1 MRTAWFTGQ
10 WVAGSGLGGILLL
23 TDNSFTFA
31 GEQLIETESI
41 PEQQTASLIALNQ
54 FVELVTHHDLNKM
67 LSQALSLLVHSF
79 EARAGS
85 LLYVGQTTARVCQ
98 GELAGPI
105 AGQIRLW
112 EESVTRQLGH
122 STGRISASRLI
133 PFTLHPMSVPGGKV
147 TLLNAPLMTKSR
159 VAGCINLVCS
169 PTCNELDQFQHQLL
183 SRLLRGIGNLAELV
197 ENLSLTQQRLSQ
209 LGLFYQVGQALVS
222 TFDLPQLLQDT
233 MQLAASVINA
243 AASSLMLVD
252 EKRQELIFAAA
263 YGAKGP
269 LLRSQRI
276 AIDEGIAGWVARRGE
291 PIIAND
297 VSQDPR
303 FSRRVDVRTG
313 FLTHSILAVPMQL
326 RGKTIGVLEV
336 LNKLDEESF
345 DEEDMRLI
353 LTLAAQA
360 AIAIENARL
369 YQSLREERDR
379 ILSAQEDVRHE
390 LNRKL
395 HDGTVQLLAAIAMG
409 IDHVERLLQLR
420 PDAVYAELEALR
432 KLTRQA
438 MRDARMILFEL
449 RPVILESQGLVPALQ
464 RYVEQLQQSEPFRVH
479 FDAGGFEKQ
488 VGRQVAG
495 AIFAIV
501 QEAVNNVK
509 KHAKSNN
516 LWIQI
521 AESGDHLVVNI
532 EDDGLG
538 FDLATVEREYEKQ
551 DSFGLLNMRERAA
564 LIEGE
569 LSIESSEVI
578 PEQGTIVTLR
588 VPLSRALVNDS
599 SPNLGSFGQ

>member
-1 MRTAWFTGQ
+1 MAQQQATG
-10 WVAGSGLGGILLL
+10 LL
-23 TDNSFTFA
+23 
-31 GEQLIETESI
+31 
-41 PEQQTASLIALNQ
+41 ALNQ
-54 FVELVTHHDLNKM
+54 FIELVTYHDLNEM
-67 LSQALSLLVHSF
+67 LPQALSLLVHSF
-79 EARAGS
+79 AAQAGS
-85 LLYVGQTTARVCQ
+85 LLYVGQATLRVRQ
-98 GELAGPI
+98 GELIGPLEEQVR
-105 AGQIRLW
+105 AW
-112 EESVTRQLGH
+112 EESVRRQLGKA
-122 STGRISASRLI
+122 TGRIHVSREI
-133 PFTLHPMSVPGGKV
+133 PFTLQAVSIPGDRV
-147 TLLNAPLMTKSR
+147 ALLNAPLMAENR
-159 VAGCINLVCS
+159 IVGCINLVCPPS
-169 PTCNELDQFQHQLL
+169 CQLNPFQRQLL
-183 SRLLRGIGNLAELV
+183 SRLLHGIGNLAELV

-222 TFDLPQLLQDT
+222 TFDLPHLLQDT

-252 EKRQELIFAAA
+252 EQRQELIFTAA

-291 PIIAND
+291 PIMAND

-313 FLTHSILAVPMQL
+313 FLTRSILAVPMQL
-326 RGKTIGVLEV
+326 RGKTIGVLEA
-336 LNKLDEESF
+336 LNKNDEEGF
-345 DEEDMRLI
+345 DEEDKRLL

-379 ILSAQEDVRHE
+379 ILGAQEDVRRE

-395 HDGTVQLLAAIAMG
+395 HDGTVQLLAAIGMG
-409 IDHVERLLQLR
+409 IDHVERLLQLK

-438 MRDARMILFEL
+438 MREARMILFEL

-464 RYVEQLQQSEPFRVH
+464 RYVEQLRQSEPFLVH
-479 FDAGGFEKQ
+479 FAGGFDRQ
-488 VGRQVAG
+488 VDRQVAG

-501 QEAVNNVK
+501 QEAVNNTR
-509 KHAKSNN
+509 KHAKAGN

-521 AESGDHLVVNI
+521 AEAGEHLVVNV

-538 FDLATVEREYEKQ
+538 FDLAAVEREYEKQ

-564 LIEGE
+564 LIEGA
-569 LSIESSEVI
+569 LSIESSEVM

-588 VPLSRALVNDS
+588 VPLSRALGNGLS
-599 SPNLGSFGQ
+599 SDFGVVSNGE